1 MSDIKFSSSSLE
13 RFILSYLIK
22 DKSFFLKVA
31 QYLKTS
37 DFIKKS
43 YFIDSKL
50 QWILN
55 TCLIYYSKYDRIP
68 SLDTIKILSEG
79 KFKSDALL
87 SSSMLKAVD
96 EIYTKDLS
104 TFEAD
109 YLKDET
115 VKFIKTARAVEATLQ
130 NELDISNGNFEGLTE
145 RMQKAVNINLDKD
158 LGISL
163 ADTKATLDL
172 IQEQDEG
179 SGITFGSSALDRILG
194 SPRAGELTVFCGTP
208 GIGKTIWLGNVATEN
223 MKLGK
228 KGIFFSL
235 EVDKKRLAKRLYSSL
250 LYKSGVDVLSTTVEE
265 ANAIFAQY
273 DGGDIRIK
281 NYQAHAASCNDFANC
296 LMNLYTVEGFVPD
309 YIVIDY
315 ILITATNNRQMDSTN
330 SYGYYKAV
338 SEEMRNLGIQF
349 NCPVFSAAQLNRD
362 SQGEKTGTK
371 ALVTSKNLSESRG
384 ILDTC
389 DYLMIIN
396 QTDSEKKIGEKD
408 GVAEQR
414 LLVEKNRNGQSNQIL
429 NFTLDYNTMTIR
441 EGKKERRI

>member
-37 DFIKKS
+37 DFVKKS

-79 KFKSDALL
+79 KFKNDALL

-145 RMQKAVNINLDKD
+145 RMQKAININLDKD

-172 IQEQDEG
+172 IQEQDEE
-179 SGITFGSSALDRILG
+179 SGITFGSSVLDRILG
-194 SPRAGELTVFCGTP
+194 SPRAGELSVFCGTP

-250 LYKSGVDVLSTTVEE
+250 LYKSGVDVLNTTVEE
-265 ANAIFAQY
+265 ANAVFAQY

>member
-37 DFIKKS
+37 DFVKKS

-79 KFKSDALL
+79 KFKNDALL

-250 LYKSGVDVLSTTVEE
+250 LYKSGVDVLNTTVEE
-265 ANAIFAQY
+265 ANAVFAQY

>member
-37 DFIKKS
+37 DFVKKS

-79 KFKSDALL
+79 KFKDDALL
-87 SSSMLKAVD
+87 SSSMLKALD

-104 TFEAD
+104 SFESD
-109 YLKDET
+109 YLMDET

-163 ADTKATLDL
+163 ADTKATLSL

-179 SGITFGSSALDRILG
+179 SGVTFGSSVLDRILG

-250 LYKSGVDVLSTTVEE
+250 LYKSGVDVLNTTAEE
-265 ANAIFAQY
+265 ADAVFAQY